1 MLLVDQLAVAA
12 SVAGIASAD
21 LGLVSAA
28 VALHPYIAGTEELV
42 FGTVAVVPEESVD
55 LPAMVPAEVLSSKS
69 AA

>member
-1 MLLVDQLAVAA
+1 MVDPPVAAA

-42 FGTVAVVPEESVD
+42 LGTVAVVPEESIN
-55 LPAMVPAEVLSSKS
+55 LPAVVPAEVLSSKS